1 MELSGLASAVY
12 LEGPAAD
19 CVVQEAMCVGSK
31 SKLDLSISP
40 PSTKNGI
47 TSAIVR
53 VQSEVV
59 VNNSCTVSKVGQ
71 FSGTQRWRSNLSH
84 VSSAGQQGSC

>member
-19 CVVQEAMCVGSK
+19 CVIQEAMCVGSK
-31 SKLDLSISP
+31 SKLDLSMSP

-47 TSAIVR
+47 TSAIV
-53 VQSEVV
+53 
-59 VNNSCTVSKVGQ
+59 
-71 FSGTQRWRSNLSH
+71 
-84 VSSAGQQGSC
+84 